1 MASEAGWKRCDPWT
15 TSFFDLGPAHP
26 VVCSGSLRA
35 GPGASVR
42 GWLRLQSQAFRD
54 GIDVVVIDPSAPFA
68 RVLRELLANAM
79 MVVDH
84 WHLRRLA
91 GLIVT

>member
-1 MASEAGWKRCDPWT
+1 MDDQLLRPRPRPPGGL
-15 TSFFDLGPAHP
+15 LGLAP
-26 VVCSGSLRA
+26 GRA
-35 GPGASVR
+35 GASVR